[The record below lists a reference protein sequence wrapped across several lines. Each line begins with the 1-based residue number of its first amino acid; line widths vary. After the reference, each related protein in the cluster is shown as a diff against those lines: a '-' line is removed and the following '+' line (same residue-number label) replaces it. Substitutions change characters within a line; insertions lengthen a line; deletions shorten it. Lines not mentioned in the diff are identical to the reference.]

1 MITIKMTNKFLKL
14 NGRKRKK
21 KLNLMLRSLLMG
33 AITHAG
39 MDCGPISRDTKRH
52 FVPFA
57 KAEIHGKNVNLT
69 FFDEE

>member
-1 MITIKMTNKFLKL
+1 V
-14 NGRKRKK
+14 
-21 KLNLMLRSLLMG
+21 
-33 AITHAG
+33 THAG

-57 KAEIHGKNVNLT
+57 KAEIHGKNVTIT